1 MKNPNGFGGITRLKG
16 NRRKPYWVRIT
27 VGWDVTSTG
36 KQKQIYKTLGY
47 FATRKEAMMALAEYN
62 SNPFDLVNL
71 NMTFEDVWEK
81 WSPKHFEKYPS
92 SEKGL
97 RAYYKRC
104 EPIHKMKMVDI
115 RTTHLQTIM
124 DSISNQSKQSQVK
137 LKTVFNNTFKYA
149 MENDIIKKDYSDFV
163 TINKPDKKA
172 TKDKFFTKEQVKLI
186 LSHKDEE
193 LVDTIIILL
202 YTGMRIGE
210 LLALKTEDV
219 KLEERIIYVH
229 GTKTDNA
236 DRIVPIHKDLVPYLE
251 KRMVGE
257 YLVANSKGTPLH
269 YSNYRAH
276 FFAPFMKKLDLD
288 QTVHATRHTFI
299 STMDAC
305 GVTAD
310 SVVLKRIVGHS
321 NTSTTELYT
330 HKSHDDLIEAIDKFK
345 LV

>member
-1 MKNPNGFGGITRLKG
+1 MKNPNGFGGITKLSG
-16 NRRKPYWVRIT
+16 NRRKPFWVRIT
-27 VGWDVTSTG
+27 VGWDITPTG

-47 FATRKEAMMALAEYN
+47 YATRKEAMLALAEYN
-62 SNPFDLVNL
+62 SNPFDLA
-71 NMTFEDVWEK
+71 NMSLTFEDVWEK

-97 RAYYKRC
+97 TIAFKKCDSIRN
-104 EPIHKMKMVDI
+104 MKMADI
-115 RTTHLQTIM
+115 RTAHLQSVM
-124 DSISNQSKQSQVK
+124 DSISHQSTQSQVK

-163 TINKPDKKA
+163 TVNRTESKA
-172 TKDKFFTKEQVKLI
+172 TKDKFFTKDQIKLI

-193 LVDTIIILL
+193 LVDTVIILL

-210 LLALKTEDV
+210 LLQLKSEDV
-219 KLEERIIYVH
+219 DLEKRLMNVH

-251 KRMVGE
+251 KRMNGE
-257 YLVANSKGTPLH
+257 YLVANSKGKPLQ

-276 FFAPFMKKLDLD
+276 FFSPFMKKLGLD
-288 QTVHATRHTFI
+288 QTIHATRHTFI
-299 STMDAC
+299 SRMDAC

-321 NTSTTELYT
+321 NSSVTEHYT
-330 HKSHDDLIEAIDKFK
+330 HKSHDELIEAIDKFE